1 MKFHVCIVV
10 VLLAQSWLCGMA
22 AATSSEVADAFS
34 RLDALAE
41 ELAERQRAL
50 GEAPGAAAIPAPPPS
65 AVAAPAPAPLAPGA
79 GVQDETTCGSRQD
92 IITQIK
98 ALQGRYDDHGTTI
111 ISVNNDLPTFRQGV
125 LDTRRVCTPRL
136 TDSIGAALARVDEL
150 DLEADYRVV
159 DTLTACVDRLRQ
171 ATDGELS
178 AATSNIRMQRLA
190 EEMERLTSMTHQVA
204 DLERALLRGISKRD
218 RLVQEL
224 GQYRQEIEDACL

>member
-1 MKFHVCIVV
+1 MKFHVCIIAM
-10 VLLAQSWLCGMA
+10 LLAQSWLCGMA

-50 GEAPGAAAIPAPPPS
+50 GETPGAAAIPAPP

-92 IITQIK
+92 IIAQIK

-111 ISVNNDLPTFRQGV
+111 IAVNDDLPTFRQGV

-136 TDSIGAALARVDEL
+136 TDSIGAALARVDGL

-171 ATDGELS
+171 ATDDELS

-224 GQYRQEIEDACL
+224 GQYRQEIGDACL